1 MWGLCVMDFI
11 IMTGLWK
18 RTFGANPINLEYEVF
33 EQRYVLSSEQL
44 PFNTKE
50 HGQPRVS
57 SGILEETKGE
67 ERAKV
72 MFFSVSWI
80 LVSFPFPKENF
91 PTWSWGKRQKVH
103 VVNPVKS
110 CRFIFPISQPTD
122 KFFFRCESPPQK
134 ISVILPRMP
143 PPSQIVKYSHWF
155 FFEWN

>member
-1 MWGLCVMDFI
+1 VGALCHGFYYYDGALKKDF
-11 IMTGLWK
+11 W
-18 RTFGANPINLEYEVF
+18 ANPINLEYEVF

-91 PTWSWGKRQKVH
+91 PTWS
-103 VVNPVKS
+103 
-110 CRFIFPISQPTD
+110 
-122 KFFFRCESPPQK
+122 
-134 ISVILPRMP
+134 
-143 PPSQIVKYSHWF
+143 
-155 FFEWN
+155 